1 MIIDKVWIQPLNAL
15 QRMLFFLY
23 FLHSFLWDVKISSLV
38 LLNKAV
44 FRLFT
49 VWKSAALTALLQEVP
64 EQRASAKKIKNEGSS
79 GKKVKPDS
87 TFSCHLTTQKC
98 GDEGMWLF
106 FFLERSL
113 CLIAVLLFYCE
124 FLYMMWFC
132 TAATLTIDQV
142 SLVKEI
148 FWSQWEFLVKIKVK

>member
-1 MIIDKVWIQPLNAL
+1 
-15 QRMLFFLY
+15 MLYKECCFFCIFCTASCEMWKSHLLY
-23 FLHSFLWDVKISSLV
+23 FWIRLCSDFSLCE
-38 LLNKAV
+38 KAQHWL
-44 FRLFT
+44 RCCRRCR
-49 VWKSAALTALLQEVP
+49 SRGPQ
-64 EQRASAKKIKNEGSS
+64 QKKIKNEGSS

-113 CLIAVLLFYCE
+113 CLIAVRLFYCE

-148 FWSQWEFLVKIKVK
+148 FWSQWDFLVKIKVK